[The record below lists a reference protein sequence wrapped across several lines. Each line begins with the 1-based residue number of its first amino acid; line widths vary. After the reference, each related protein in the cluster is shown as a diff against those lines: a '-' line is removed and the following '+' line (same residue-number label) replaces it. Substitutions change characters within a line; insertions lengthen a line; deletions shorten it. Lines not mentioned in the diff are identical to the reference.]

1 MRTFTLALLIGVCLA
16 GIDSPAFA
24 QCKSGG
30 EEPVVAA
37 SPSQPVVTDSPDT
50 IATGVGELEY
60 GWQRAWLGG
69 GGSSASASGTMFK
82 MGVFRNFEFRTYF
95 TAWQTSSVAAEP
107 VVEGIGDTWLTG
119 QYRFH
124 RQSRELP
131 ALALHYTLKQ
141 PTADAQLGLGSGA
154 RDQIVAISAG
164 KDYRQ
169 TSFNFETKYI
179 RLGEPDHQTA
189 SRCEEYSFNAT
200 HNVIR
205 NFALTGEIYS
215 DTRHSAGGA
224 GLVSTLWTIGFSPKP
239 RLVFDTGIDVGLT
252 HGAPDKRFFAG
263 VSYALGDLYKPLRH
277 HRQPSD

>member
-1 MRTFTLALLIGVCLA
+1 MRTLTLTLLIAVCLA
-16 GIDSPAFA
+16 GISSPSFA
-24 QCKSGG
+24 QCKTGG

-50 IATGVGELEY
+50 IGIGVGELEY

-69 GGSSASASGTMFK
+69 GADASSSGTMFK
-82 MGVFRNFEFRTYF
+82 MGVSCNFEFRTYF
-95 TAWQTSSVAAEP
+95 TAWQSSTVAPTAA
-107 VVEGIGDTWLTG
+107 VEGIGDTWLTG

-131 ALALHYTLKQ
+131 ALAVHYTYKQ
-141 PTADAQLGLGSGA
+141 PTADSQLGLGSGQ

-164 KDYRQ
+164 KDIGE

-179 RLGEPDHQTA
+179 RLGQPSGATA
-189 SRCEEYSFNAT
+189 SRYQEYSFNAT
-200 HNVIR
+200 HALVR

-215 DTRHSAGGA
+215 DTRHSAGGPA
-224 GLVSTLWTIGFSPKP
+224 LVSTLWSIGYSPNA
-239 RLVFDTGIDVGLT
+239 RLVFDSGIDVGLT
-252 HGAPDKRFFAG
+252 HGAPDKRYFAG

-277 HRQPSD
+277 HRPSSD

>member
-1 MRTFTLALLIGVCLA
+1 MRTLTLTLLIGVCLA
-16 GIDSPAFA
+16 GISSPLSA
-24 QCKSGG
+24 QCKTGG

-50 IATGVGELEY
+50 IGTGVGELEY
-60 GWQRAWLGG
+60 GWQRAWLGAG
-69 GGSSASASGTMFK
+69 ADASGSGTMFK
-82 MGVFRNFEFRTYF
+82 MGVFCNFEFRTYF
-95 TAWQTSSVAAEP
+95 TAWQSSSVAAGP
-107 VVEGIGDTWLTG
+107 AVEGIGDTWLTG

-131 ALALHYTLKQ
+131 ALAVHYTFKQ
-141 PTADAQLGLGSGA
+141 PTADSQLGLGSGQ

-164 KDYRQ
+164 KDFRQ

-179 RLGEPDHQTA
+179 RLGQPGGEAA
-189 SRCEEYSFNAT
+189 SRYQEYSFNAT
-200 HNVIR
+200 RALMR
-205 NFALTGEIYS
+205 NFSLTGEIYS
-215 DTRHSAGGA
+215 DTRHSAGGP
-224 GLVSTLWTIGFSPKP
+224 GLVSTLWSIGYSPNA

-277 HRQPSD
+277 HRPPSD